1 MFIAWT
7 ELSFFWFQLYLTG
20 AVYSL
25 DGADCLKDTM
35 QTDVEIDNK
44 VRVKYTYMW
53 KFVVSMICFNQ
64 QECIKLISEDIVT
77 KQYFLN
83 FQFLKESQ
91 ICFP

>member
-1 MFIAWT
+1 
-7 ELSFFWFQLYLTG
+7 
-20 AVYSL
+20 
-25 DGADCLKDTM
+25 
-35 QTDVEIDNK
+35 
-44 VRVKYTYMW
+44 MW
-53 KFVVSMICFNQ
+53 KFVVSMIFFNQ